1 MVYATLADLVL
12 AATGGWDE
20 LAQRAA
26 MNALVD
32 GPLLQATVEGTERAA
47 WSAPAIAAADAA
59 VLRMNEALARASAHA
74 DTYMFPRYRTVM
86 PLAAELVAGSSLP
99 GAVAAIALKRL
110 YGHLVPEDVRNGT
123 KWADDYLRD
132 LSKGVVSLGGLDAT
146 VAQPGGRMVS
156 RVVPKAF
163 DWGSY

>member
-1 MVYATLADLVL
+1 MVYATLDDLMQ

-32 GPLLQATVEGTERAA
+32 GQLMQATVDGTERTA
-47 WSAPAIAAADAA
+47 WTVPAIEAADAA
-59 VLRMNEALARASAHA
+59 LLRINEALARASAHA

-99 GAVAAIALKRL
+99 AAVAAIALKRL
-110 YGHLVPEDVRNGT
+110 YGHLVPDDVRKGT
-123 KWADDYLRD
+123 QWADDYLRD
-132 LSKGVVSLGGLDAT
+132 LSKGIVSLGGLDAT
-146 VAQPGGRMVS
+146 VAQPAGRMVS
-156 RVVPKAF
+156 RTQAKAF
-163 DWGSY
+163 DWAGY

>member
-1 MVYATLADLVL
+1 MVYATIADLL
-12 AATGGWDE
+12 QAATGGWDE

-26 MNALVD
+26 LNALVD
-32 GPLLQATVEGTERAA
+32 GQLMQATVEGTERAA
-47 WSAPAIAAADAA
+47 WTAPAVEAADAA
-59 VLRMNEALARASAHA
+59 LLRINDALARASAHA

-99 GAVAAIALKRL
+99 AAVAAIALKRL
-110 YGHLVPEDVRNGT
+110 YGHLVPEEVRKGT
-123 KWADDYLRD
+123 QWADDYLRD

-146 VAQPGGRMVS
+146 VAQPAGHMVS
-156 RVVPKAF
+156 RAQGKAF

>member
-1 MVYATLADLVL
+1 MDYATIADLL
-12 AATGGWDE
+12 QAATGGWDE

-32 GPLLQATVEGTERAA
+32 GQLMQATVDGTERTA
-47 WSAPAIAAADAA
+47 WTVPAIEAADAA
-59 VLRMNEALARASAHA
+59 LLRMNEALARASAHA

-86 PLAAELVAGSSLP
+86 PLPAELVAGSSLP
-99 GAVAAIALKRL
+99 AAVAAIALKRL
-110 YGHLVPEDVRNGT
+110 YGHLVPEEVRNGT

-146 VAQPGGRMVS
+146 VAQPAGHMVS
-156 RVVPKAF
+156 RAQAKAF